1 MTPEAAAG
9 VEVVIEDEGWSRRLA
24 DAPARIETW
33 VRAALSAASGEPS
46 GPISVE
52 VVVLLTSDGAMQAL
66 NRDLRGRDRPT
77 NVLSFPAPE
86 SAAPHLGDI
95 ALGLGTCE
103 REALEQGKS
112 FEAHVAHLV
121 VHGTLHLLGHDH
133 QNDAEAEAMEALERT
148 ILAGMGVADPYAVSS

>member
-33 VRAALSAASGEPS
+33 VRAALSAVSGEP
-46 GPISVE
+46 GGE

-77 NVLSFPAPE
+77 NVLSFPAHE

-112 FEAHVAHLV
+112 LEAHVAHLV

-133 QNDAEAEAMEALERT
+133 QNEAEAEAMEALERT
-148 ILAGMGVADPYAVSS
+148 ILAGVGVADPYAVSS

>member
-1 MTPEAAAG
+1 MTPQSAAG

-33 VRAALSAASGEPS
+33 VRAALGGVSGE
-46 GPISVE
+46 VA
-52 VVVLLTSDGAMQAL
+52 VLLTSDEAMRVL

-77 NVLSFPAPE
+77 NVLSFPAHE

-112 FEAHVAHLV
+112 LEAHLAHLV

-133 QNDAEAEAMEALERT
+133 ETDDEAEAMEALERT
-148 ILAGMGVADPYAVSS
+148 ILAGMGVSDPYAVSP

>member
-33 VRAALSAASGEPS
+33 VRAALSAVSGEP
-46 GPISVE
+46 GVE

-77 NVLSFPAPE
+77 NVLSFPAHE

-103 REALEQGKS
+103 REALEQRKS
-112 FEAHVAHLV
+112 LEAHVAHLV

-133 QNDAEAEAMEALERT
+133 QNDAEAEAMEALECT